1 MLLALGLAACGG
13 GDSGSAEGGASG
25 GSKQGEAK
33 GGDDAKSGGGGGMGD
48 GGEKPGGSPSSGG
61 EAAEF
66 KPKPHNDSGGGSQQF
81 RQKGGDNSIQE
92 YGAEADVGS
101 LRVEGERSFVIY
113 TGVGGTVLAMPMAN
127 EDGEWKVASLS
138 GLPLS

>member
-13 GDSGSAEGGASG
+13 GDSSSAEGGASG

-33 GGDDAKSGGGGGMGD
+33 SGGGGGKGD
-48 GGEKPGGSPSSGG
+48 GGQKSGGSPSNGG
-61 EAAEF
+61 GAAEF